1 MRIIDFHRPG
11 SLSDARAILKRL
23 GPSGLPMAGGTSLV
37 FTSEKDEKIAVDISR
52 LGLEGIRRLGDTF
65 RVGAATKLAALQ
77 KHHEAGW
84 VLDRVAV
91 HVASQQLRNMSS
103 LGGNIARVFPW
114 SDFPVALL
122 ALGAVMV
129 LAGEGGERELGAD
142 EFFSAQPA
150 RLFQS
155 GDLLAAVKVPALGAG
170 WGFGYRK
177 QTQTSMG
184 FSLVTAAA
192 TVQVEGA
199 TVKSA
204 RVAVGAGVPFP
215 CRVEAVEKAV
225 VGKRAGEEAFK
236 AAAAAGLAGLK
247 FKSGAGMSEEFI
259 GHLAQVG
266 MADALTEA
274 WTLAKGGPS

>member
-1 MRIIDFHRPG
+1 MRITDFHRPG
-11 SLSDARAILKRL
+11 SLSDARATLKRL
-23 GPSGLPMAGGTSLV
+23 GPAGLPMAGGTSLV
-37 FTSEKDEKIAVDISR
+37 FTSEKDEKVAVDINR
-52 LGLEGIRRLGDTF
+52 LGLEGITRADGGF
-65 RVGAATKLAALQ
+65 RIGAATRLAALQ

-91 HVASQQLRNMSS
+91 HLASQQIRNMST

-129 LAGEGGERELGAD
+129 VVGDRERELGAD
-142 EFFSAQPA
+142 EFFASQPA

-155 GDLLAAVKVPALGAG
+155 GDLLASVKVPALGAG
-170 WGFGYRK
+170 QGFGYRK

-192 TVQVEGA
+192 FVELDGA
-199 TVKSA
+199 TVKKV

-215 CRVEAVEKAV
+215 GRLAAVEQAV
-225 VGKRAGEEAFK
+225 AGKRGGEQAFK
-236 AAAAAGLAGLK
+236 DAAAAGVTGLK

-259 GHLAQVG
+259 GHLAAVG
-266 MADALTEA
+266 VADALTEA

>member
-1 MRIIDFHRPG
+1 MRITDFHRPG
-11 SLSDARAILKRL
+11 SLQEARAILKRL
-23 GPSGLPMAGGTSLV
+23 GPGGLPVAGGTSLV
-37 FTSEKDEKIAVDISR
+37 FTSEKDEKVAVDINR
-52 LGLEGIRRLGDTF
+52 LGLEGIRRVNDEF
-65 RVGAATKLAALQ
+65 HIGAATRLVALQ

-91 HVASQQLRNMSS
+91 HLASQQIRNMST

-114 SDFPVALL
+114 ADFPVALL

-129 LAGEGGERELGAD
+129 VMGDAERGIPAD
-142 EFFSAQPA
+142 EFFSSQPA

-155 GDLLAAVKVPALGAG
+155 GDLLAAVKIPALGAG
-170 WGFGYRK
+170 QGFGYSE

-192 TVQVEGA
+192 MLEVDGS

-215 CRVEAVEKAV
+215 CRVAAVEQAII
-225 VGKRAGEEAFK
+225 GKRGNEQAFK
-236 AAAAAGLAGLK
+236 DAAAAGMAGLK
-247 FKSGAGMSEEFI
+247 FKSGADMSEEFI
-259 GHLAQVG
+259 GHLAQVAV
-266 MADALTEA
+266 ADALTEA